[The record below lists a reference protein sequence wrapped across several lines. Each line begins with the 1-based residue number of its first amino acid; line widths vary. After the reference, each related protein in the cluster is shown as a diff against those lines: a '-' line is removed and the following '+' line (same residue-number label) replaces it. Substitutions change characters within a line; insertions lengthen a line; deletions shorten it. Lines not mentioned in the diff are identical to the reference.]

1 MVILSVQNGGGA
13 HRKRRGTGGCC
24 LTLVRFAC
32 TIEPMEKNMKSRM
45 AEPLR
50 GFRLPRY
57 NEIPTVGL
65 YLEQTIK
72 YINAHLAPLGCME
85 LTGSMV
91 SNYVKKGLIPA
102 PVKKQYYPE
111 QISYLFFVAVA
122 KNLMTMEHIDL
133 LMGVQRKSYT
143 LPVAYDYMCMEL
155 ENRLFH
161 RFGLKDTLED
171 IGITESEEKDLLRG
185 LISAA
190 SDVIYLN
197 SYFEQMRRERME

>member
-1 MVILSVQNGGGA
+1 MHLDIGA
-13 HRKRRGTGGCC
+13 
-24 LTLVRFAC
+24 FQQYNN
-32 TIEPMEKNMKSRM
+32 PMETSMKSRM
-45 AEPLR
+45 AEPIR

-57 NEIPTVGL
+57 KEIPTVGL

-85 LTGSMV
+85 LTSSMV

-122 KNLMTMEHIDL
+122 KNLMSMEHIAL
-133 LMGVQRKSYT
+133 LMGVQRKTYT
-143 LPVAYDYMCMEL
+143 LPVAYDYMCLEL
-155 ENRLFH
+155 ENQLFH
-161 RFGLKDTLED
+161 RFGLKETLED
-171 IGITESEEKDLLRG
+171 IGITESGEKDLLRV
-185 LISAA
+185 LISAG

>member
-1 MVILSVQNGGGA
+1 METEL
-13 HRKRRGTGGCC
+13 KRR
-24 LTLVRFAC
+24 
-32 TIEPMEKNMKSRM
+32 M
-45 AEPLR
+45 AGSIR

-57 NEIPTVGL
+57 AEIPAMGL

-72 YINAHLAPLGCME
+72 YINGFLAPLGCLE

-102 PVKKQYYPE
+102 PVRKQYFPE

-133 LMGVQRKSYT
+133 LISVQRNSYT
-143 LPVAYDYMCMEL
+143 LPVAYDYMCLEL

-171 IGITESEEKDLLRG
+171 IGITESEEKTILRG

-190 SDVIYLN
+190 SEVIYLN